1 MLFLLVLNKLCLSEL
16 NQEIKMA
23 TYELLTN
30 NDLID
35 NPSPRCACMVILDT
49 SSSMS
54 GTAIEQLNVGIQHF
68 IASVQD
74 DEVAAYSVEIG
85 VITAGSSINEV
96 LPFTT
101 ANNIDGIAKFSAS
114 GSTPL
119 GGATA
124 LALQRL
130 QERKQEYKN
139 AGIAY
144 YQPWL
149 VIISDGAPTDS
160 YIQAAQE
167 SKKLSEQRQLVVL
180 PIGVEGA
187 NLNILSEFS
196 SRGAK
201 KLQGLKFN
209 EFFEWL
215 SASMSRVSASASTST
230 GIKLPATDGWDAI

>member
-1 MLFLLVLNKLCLSEL
+1 
-16 NQEIKMA
+16 MA
-23 TYELLTN
+23 IYELATS

-35 NPSPRCACMVILDT
+35 NPSPRCACMVVLDT
-49 SSSMS
+49 SGSM
-54 GTAIEQLNVGIQHF
+54 GGAPITQLNTGMQHF

-85 VITAGSSINEV
+85 VITAGSSVDEV

-101 ANNIDGIAKFSAS
+101 ANNIEGITQFSAS

-119 GGATA
+119 GRATE

-130 QERKQEYKN
+130 HERKQEYKRS
-139 AGIAY
+139 GVAY

-149 VIISDGAPTDS
+149 VIISDGSPTDN
-160 YIQAAQE
+160 YTRAAQQA
-167 SKKLSEQRQLVVL
+167 KAMSEQRQLVVL

-187 NLNILSEFS
+187 DLNILSEFS

-201 KLQGLKFN
+201 RLQGLKFN

-215 SASMSRVSASASTST
+215 SASMSRVSASASTSM
-230 GIKLPATDGWDAI
+230 GVQLPSTDGWDSI

>member
-1 MLFLLVLNKLCLSEL
+1 MRAKL
-16 NQEIKMA
+16 MA
-23 TYELLTN
+23 TYELITS

-49 SSSMS
+49 SGSMD
-54 GTAIEQLNVGIQHF
+54 GTAIRELNSGIQHF
-68 IASVQD
+68 IASVQQ

-85 VITAGSSINEV
+85 VITAGANITEA

-101 ANNIDGIAKFSAS
+101 ANNIDGITQFYAS

-119 GGATA
+119 GRATE

-130 QERKQEYKN
+130 EERKKEYKRS
-139 AGIAY
+139 GIAY

-160 YIQAAQE
+160 YNAAAQQA
-167 SKKLSEQRQLVVL
+167 KALSEQRKLVVL

-187 NLNILSEFS
+187 DLNILGQFS

-215 SASMSRVSASASTST
+215 SASMSRVSASASTSSSV
-230 GIKLPATDGWDAI
+230 KLPTTDGWDSI